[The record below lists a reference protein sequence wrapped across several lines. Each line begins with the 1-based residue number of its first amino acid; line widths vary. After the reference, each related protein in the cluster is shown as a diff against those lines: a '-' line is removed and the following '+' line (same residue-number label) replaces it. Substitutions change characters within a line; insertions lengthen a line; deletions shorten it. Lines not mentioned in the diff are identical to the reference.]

1 MAKKKDHAEISAV
14 LAELPQTPSQE
25 VVDAVKGRLK
35 GDRLVYRAGYYT
47 EPLTGLKQKAAQV
60 HCTACGRDFYLSYYR
75 CTPCHNG
82 GGVDAFGF
90 YDPLD
95 NEPKQTGSTC
105 ICPECGAEAQALHI
119 GHISSTGTAIASGYF
134 MTLHNVRGHF
144 VALGWQIFK
153 EVDKDGRI
161 YFTVRRYEGV
171 GIIDGRPVRFSGY
184 KHVIYS
190 LSWNTRWEA
199 RARWQD
205 RCDEWDADE
214 IFLTDADAFEGTEIA
229 KSALDVFIKDGKT
242 HVRVGAYLHLWTRFP
257 NVENLVRSGLTPYVK
272 SLIQYGTHTSYYGYN
287 AYTGFSV
294 AEAAKHI
301 NTKVAKPFLM
311 LGIEKTEIPLARELD
326 VAELDYY
333 KQTKA
338 RRGVRLTAEQLH
350 MLKGFGFKSFEGM
363 LAAAEETGN
372 RLPMIRALNYLKK
385 QRAVEEARAI
395 RQTDAHLITPV
406 YLRDYW
412 YMLTKAR
419 GRVPAELLLPK
430 DLIAAHDKAQAEVK
444 EKEDRELSEKIAS
457 QAKKNAELCFEDA
470 DTGLL
475 IRPAATHR
483 ELIREGEKLHHC
495 VAGYAHQVAN
505 GTSLILLIRH
515 IDKPDEPFFTLEWKN
530 GKVAQ
535 NRGLRNCART
545 PEVTAFEAKW
555 LDYIKELKNNA
566 KWTGKQAAADQCERA
581 CA

>member
-1 MAKKKDHAEISAV
+1 MAKKKDQAEISAV
-14 LAELPQTPSQE
+14 LAELPQTPPQE

-60 HCTACGRDFYLSYYR
+60 HCTACGRDFYLSYYH

-105 ICPECGAEAQALHI
+105 ICPECGAGAQALHI
-119 GHISSTGTAIASGYF
+119 GHISNTGTVIASGYF

-144 VALGWQIFK
+144 VALGWKIFK

-161 YFTVRRYEGV
+161 YFTVYRYEGV
-171 GIIDGRPVRFSGY
+171 GIIDGRPVRFSGF
-184 KHVIYS
+184 KHVLYS
-190 LSWNTRWEA
+190 LSWNPRWEA

-257 NVENLVRSGLTPYVK
+257 HVENLVRSGLTPYVK

-311 LGIEKTEIPLARELD
+311 LGIEKTEIPLAREID

-350 MLKGFGFKSFEGM
+350 MLKGFGFEAFEGM
-363 LAAAEETGN
+363 FAAAEKTGN

-395 RQTDAHLITPV
+395 RQTDAHLITPR

-412 YMLTKAR
+412 DLRIKAR
-419 GRVPAELLLPK
+419 GEVTPEFLLPK
-430 DLIAAHDKAQAEVK
+430 ELISMHDDMQAEV
-444 EKEDRELSEKIAS
+444 REQENLKLSENIAA
-457 QAKKNAELCFEDA
+457 QAKKHVGLCFTDEEA
-470 DTGLL
+470 GLL
-475 IRPAATHR
+475 IRPAVSHQ
-483 ELIREGEKLHHC
+483 ELVREGEQLHHC
-495 VAGYAHQVAN
+495 VAGYANDVAA
-505 GTSLILLIRH
+505 GRTLILFIRH
-515 IDKPDEPFFTLEWKN
+515 IDKPDEPFFTLEWRG

-545 PEVTAFEAKW
+545 PEVTDFEAKW
-555 LDYIKELKNNA
+555 LKYIMKEAKNHGKRTA
-566 KWTGKQAAADQCERA
+566 EKQAV
-581 CA
+581 